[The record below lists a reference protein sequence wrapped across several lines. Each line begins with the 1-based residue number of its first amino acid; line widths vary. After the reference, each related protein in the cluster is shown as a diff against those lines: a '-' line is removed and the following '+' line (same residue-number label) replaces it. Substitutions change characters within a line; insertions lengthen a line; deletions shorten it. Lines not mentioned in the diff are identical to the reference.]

1 MSYLQAVS
9 HPSNP
14 TCNFLFK
21 VVPKFFVI
29 KQLFCFTVT
38 FNDLKKKKIVFGF
51 SMAIFKTSGLALAI
65 LFAIAF
71 ILPLVCKSNDGRDNI
86 IFDSKRGPEEH
97 VLTDHRRTR
106 MRPARNVRKN
116 TSRPETFGA
125 LYFAY
130 HRDPVQAAGYVAAVA
145 KSASSLKQHNPSM
158 PVAVLTNARN
168 LSGLDATSQSV
179 IDIFLPI
186 QDKDIIEGHAF
197 KKGRQWWTRT
207 LYLNATPFDVTVQID
222 SDRTVC
228 SSIAS
233 VHSSIDGF
241 DSLHVSVGTLPSFD
255 NGVMVYRRGQRFQT
269 LVDIWLR
276 ILESTD
282 KVGDD
287 QAALA
292 EALGEANKRIGF
304 RSGVLPP
311 SYQAKHA
318 PAVGLGWAAPTAMH
332 TLVITGDVKIAAGD
346 KALCDLLAQ
355 NTPHMRIAVYNSSM
369 SAGQRHKIALSKEE
383 CNSMLHGRCRTN
395 EMHWNASLFGNVL
408 ELSDYITKSRD
419 CTLRQLCNVI

>member
-1 MSYLQAVS
+1 M
-9 HPSNP
+9 
-14 TCNFLFK
+14 TFK
-21 VVPKFFVI
+21 
-29 KQLFCFTVT
+29 
-38 FNDLKKKKIVFGF
+38 DLKNQYIVFGF
-51 SMAIFKTSGLALAI
+51 SMAILKTGGLSLAI
-65 LFAIAF
+65 LSAIAF
-71 ILPLVCKSNDGRDNI
+71 ILPLVCKCNCGRALSI
-86 IFDSKRGPEEH
+86 VDSKHGLGEH
-97 VLTDHRRTR
+97 LITDHRRIR
-106 MRPARNVRKN
+106 MRTVRNIRKN

-130 HRDPVQAAGYVAAVA
+130 HRDPIQAARYVAAVA
-145 KSASSLKQHNPSM
+145 RSASSLKQHNPSM

-168 LSGLDATSQSV
+168 LSGLDATSRSA

-207 LYLNATPFDVTVQID
+207 LYLNSTPFDVTIQID

-233 VHSSIDGF
+233 VQSSIAGF

-255 NGVMVYRRGQRFQT
+255 NGVMVYRRGQRFQV
-269 LVDIWLR
+269 LIDIWLR
-276 ILESTD
+276 ILERTD

-292 EALGEANKRIGF
+292 EALGEANKQIGF

-311 SYQAKHA
+311 TYQAKHA
-318 PAVGLGWAAPTAMH
+318 PAVGLGWGASTAMH

-355 NTPHMRIAVYNSSM
+355 NAPHMRIAVYNSSM
-369 SAGQRHKIALSKEE
+369 PAGQRHKVALSKEE

-395 EMHWNASLFGNVL
+395 EMHWNASLFGDVL
-408 ELSDYITKSRD
+408 ELSDYITKSRE
-419 CTLRQLCNVI
+419 CTLRHHCNVI